1 MADIKRLN
9 NLMQE
14 QDFYALKSVR
24 IPVQKHSFLGE
35 TSTILRDH
43 KEDFLH
49 SAAKLKP
56 LDTPRTHRQPKEASD
71 FAVDVEQ
78 DTERLIQSA
87 NDPDETRQPRLIVR
101 EGSLSKADRGI
112 QWWNAVVAVLVI
124 GIVLPLFFLL
134 VFKMKN
140 GHVASV
146 ADTMTQPSSGSSNA
160 SALSPVTA
168 AGGD

>member
-1 MADIKRLN
+1 
-9 NLMQE
+9 MQE

-56 LDTPRTHRQPKEASD
+56 LDTSRTHRQPKEVSD
-71 FAVDVEQ
+71 FVMDVDQ

-87 NDPDETRQPRLIVR
+87 NDPDDIKQPRFIVR
-101 EGSLSKADRGI
+101 EGFLSKADCGI
-112 QWWNAVVAVLVI
+112 QWWNAVVAVLAI
-124 GIVLPLFFLL
+124 GIILPLFFLL
-134 VFKMKN
+134 FFKMKN
-140 GHVASV
+140 SNILSS
-146 ADTMTQPSSGSSNA
+146 ADTMIQPSSGFSNA
-160 SALSPVTA
+160 SGLSPVTA
-168 AGGD
+168 AGRD